1 MNIKLISQKKK
12 IHVTPTYSFF
22 FHHKTF
28 FYVMH
33 PNIGSKIINNAI
45 LITALFII
53 FAVSQAKASL
63 RRFNL
68 DITWGKINPD
78 CYMTDLPAILVN
90 GQFPAPTLYAF
101 DGDEIEANVC
111 NKMDDNTTTTSM
123 HFHGIKQYG
132 TSYSDG
138 VPFLTQNPIKPGEC
152 FLYKFKIIHQAGSY
166 FYHAHTGLQSDTV
179 NGAFI
184 IYPNEDA
191 QPNESNK
198 NKKLRDGPYE
208 YDEELMLYLN
218 EWWHQ
223 PFYERDNYY
232 YGPSY
237 TADLGSGSILMNG
250 RSVHFPT
257 FGLLDPHE
265 CPGLTVLKVEPGKTY
280 RLRIIG
286 GHTYQI
292 LGLAIAGHDMTV
304 MEVDGQLTELFN
316 ADFIEMPAGQRI
328 SLLFKAHEE
337 PGDRKRY
344 TIATNYRWHLRM
356 PQYSNNGFAFI
367 DYIDKKQD
375 KEITSSSLLGGAELV
390 KDIFHNIIDPLR
402 IPLLP
407 LSSLPLP
414 WPWPKMTS
422 INVPN
427 RDRAIFNRKEPDRTI
442 IVKSLL
448 NKLKDGRA
456 RFSINDSLPPASDP
470 VTPLVLHL
478 LDEFIPNM
486 DIESMSIIADNGYFP
501 RNRTFEVKA
510 DEVVDI
516 VFQDNSI
523 GLFPCMTHAWHIHG
537 HSHLLIAHG
546 EGLYDHEK
554 HKDLR
559 TYPNPILKDVT
570 AVYGTAT
577 IEKAKDSDYALE
589 HGCGWTKV
597 RIYTVAHYII

>member
-1 MNIKLISQKKK
+1 MK
-12 IHVTPTYSFF
+12 
-22 FHHKTF
+22 
-28 FYVMH
+28 
-33 PNIGSKIINNAI
+33 
-45 LITALFII
+45 
-53 FAVSQAKASL
+53 
-63 RRFNL
+63 
-68 DITWGKINPD
+68 
-78 CYMTDLPAILVN
+78 DLPAILVN

-101 DGDEIEANVC
+101 DGDEIEVNVC
-111 NKMDDNTTTTSM
+111 NKMTDNTTTSV

-138 VPFLTQNPIKPGEC
+138 VPHVTQDPIKPGEC
-152 FLYKFKIIHQAGSY
+152 FLYKFKIIDQTGSY
-166 FYHAHTGLQSDTV
+166 FYHAHSGFQSDTV

-184 IYPNEDA
+184 VYPNEDA
-191 QPNESNK
+191 QPDENNK

-223 PFYERDNYY
+223 PFYERENYY

-237 TADLGSGSILMNG
+237 LLDQGSGSILMNG
-250 RSVHFPT
+250 RSVHYPT
-257 FGLLDPHE
+257 FGLLDPQK
-265 CPGLTVLKVEPGKTY
+265 CPGLTVIKVEPGKTY

-304 MEVDGQLTELFN
+304 MEVDGQLTELYN

-328 SLLFKAHEE
+328 SLLFKTHEN

-367 DYIDKKQD
+367 DYIDKN
-375 KEITSSSLLGGAELV
+375 KEKETSTGLLAGIDLA
-390 KDIFHNIIDPLR
+390 KDTLHNIVDPLR

-407 LSSLPLP
+407 LTSLPFP
-414 WPWPKMTS
+414 WPWPKLAS
-422 INVPN
+422 INVPDRE
-427 RDRAIFNRKEPDRTI
+427 RDIFKRVEPDRTI

-448 NKLKDGRA
+448 NKMKDGRA
-456 RFSINDSLPPASDP
+456 RFSINDSLPPVGDP
-470 VTPLVLHL
+470 VTPLLFQF
-478 LDEFIPNM
+478 LDNFIPNL
-486 DIESMSIIADNGYFP
+486 DIEANSILLDNGYFA

-510 DEVVDI
+510 NEVVDI

-523 GLFPCMTHAWHIHG
+523 GAFPCMTHAWHIHG
-537 HSHLLIAHG
+537 HQHLLIAHG
-546 EGLYDHEK
+546 EGLYVHEK

-570 AVYGTAT
+570 AVYGTT
-577 IEKAKDSDYALE
+577 KIEKAQGSDYALE

-597 RIYTVAHYII
+597 RIYTVIFILFMSYNRQVIYCIYNLSH